1 MKSGVL
7 FTVMLLLIS
16 CHSEHY
22 KAGDGKYSYLR
33 SDFVEA
39 HTSAAGVFDYVVT
52 DAGDTLSV
60 QPYMKISWA
69 QTPDSLYR
77 CLLYYNHVNGHAE
90 PVLARSV
97 PVVACKKAADIDT
110 VFMDKL
116 TFESAW
122 ISRNRKYLN
131 IGFWV
136 KMGKSEEDGMIDRAQ
151 QIGLVCDSIVNRT
164 NGRKDMYLRI
174 FHDQNGVPEY
184 YSSKGYMS
192 LPLQGTS
199 AGTIIHLTANTYN
212 GKVEKLVNY

>member
-1 MKSGVL
+1 MRIGTLLTVILL
-7 FTVMLLLIS
+7 FIS

-22 KAGDGKYSYLR
+22 KTGDGKYSYLR

-39 HTSAAGVFDYVVT
+39 HTSTVGVFDYVVT
-52 DAGDTLSV
+52 DDGDTLSM
-60 QPYMKISWA
+60 QPYMKVSWA

-77 CLLYYNHVNGHAE
+77 CLLYYNHVNGYAE
-90 PVLARSV
+90 PVSARSV

-116 TFESAW
+116 TFESVW

-131 IGFWV
+131 VGFSV
-136 KMGKSEEDGMIDRAQ
+136 KTGKDGTTDRTQ
-151 QIGLVCDSIVNRT
+151 RIGLVCDSIVNRT

-174 FHDQNGVPEY
+174 FHEQNGVPEY

-199 AGTIIHLTANTYN
+199 EGTTIHLSANTYN
-212 GKVEKLVNY
+212 GKVEKTVSY

>member
-1 MKSGVL
+1 MINI
-7 FTVMLLLIS
+7 F
-16 CHSEHY
+16 CHCSE
-22 KAGDGKYSYLR
+22 DIRFRLCR
-33 SDFVEA
+33 
-39 HTSAAGVFDYVVT
+39 
-52 DAGDTLSV
+52 L
-60 QPYMKISWA
+60 

-77 CLLYYNHVNGHAE
+77 CLLYYNHVNGYTE
-90 PVLARSV
+90 PVSARSV

-131 IGFWV
+131 VGFSV
-136 KMGKSEEDGMIDRAQ
+136 KTGKDGTTDRTQ
-151 QIGLVCDSIVNRT
+151 RIGLVCDSIVNRT

-174 FHDQNGVPEY
+174 FHEQNGVPEY

-199 AGTIIHLTANTYN
+199 EGTTIHLSANTYN
-212 GKVEKLVNY
+212 GKVEKTVSY

>member
-1 MKSGVL
+1 MRNGALIAIILL
-7 FTVMLLLIS
+7 FVS
-16 CHSEHY
+16 CHSEPY
-22 KAGDGKYSYLR
+22 KTGDGKYSYLR

-52 DAGDTLSV
+52 DDGDTLSV
-60 QPYMKISWA
+60 RPPLKASWA

-77 CLLYYNHVNGHAE
+77 CLLYYTHTNNCIEPIFAQSVLVVSYKNSAE
-90 PVLARSV
+90 F
-97 PVVACKKAADIDT
+97 DT
-110 VFMDKL
+110 VFTDKL
-116 TFESAW
+116 IFESAW

-131 IGFWV
+131 VGFSV
-136 KMGKSEEDGMIDRAQ
+136 KTGNDGTTNRAQ

-174 FHDQNGVPEY
+174 FHNQNGVPEY

-199 AGTIIHLTANTYN
+199 AGTTIHLTANTYN